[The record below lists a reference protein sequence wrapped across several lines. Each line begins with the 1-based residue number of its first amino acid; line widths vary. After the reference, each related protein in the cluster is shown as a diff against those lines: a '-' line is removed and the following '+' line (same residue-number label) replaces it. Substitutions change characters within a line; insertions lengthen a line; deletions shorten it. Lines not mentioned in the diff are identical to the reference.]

1 MFESELRRSAQLT
14 PAFLPSVP
22 NTSIIE
28 GERQVHL
35 WAKCLSQKLSQEA
48 KPPGTKPSTSLRGTE
63 KPFAQTK
70 SVRLKTVRYTC
81 DSLACGRQH
90 RLEQEEAVF
99 PCTRGLTWCAC
110 PAVLEADVSLLLR
123 PDTRAGDP
131 PLRSVHVPG
140 PLALTPTHTLT
151 LTRGVTRGS
160 DGAKNNPSCRHKRA
174 GEHTAVC
181 CRKSVCVC
189 VCGRTAAVTA
199 LSLSLLSHFPSGI
212 VSDMTGVRG
221 CESVSFSG
229 VLPAL
234 AVSLSSLSFFSFH
247 FLLGKLH
254 APVVSSPAPLSL
266 SPQSL
271 VNIKEMLVRP
281 LPLSPSL
288 SLSRFFL
295 VYTPSSPL
303 PSLFFLTVK
312 AAFQMLISTQ
322 SKRERGRVE
331 LWLAFG

>member
-140 PLALTPTHTLT
+140 PLALTPTHTHSHSHGGWQGGQT
-151 LTRGVTRGS
+151 GPRTIP
-160 DGAKNNPSCRHKRA
+160 AA
-174 GEHTAVC
+174 GTKEQANTQRSAAA
-181 CRKSVCVC
+181 RVCVC
-189 VCGRTAAVTA
+189 VFVGAQQRWPR
-199 LSLSLLSHFPSGI
+199 SP
-212 VSDMTGVRG
+212 
-221 CESVSFSG
+221 
-229 VLPAL
+229 
-234 AVSLSSLSFFSFH
+234 SLSSLTFQAGSSQIWLELEDASLFPSLACSLLWLSLFPRWASFLFISSWESCTH
-247 FLLGKLH
+247 RSSLH
-254 APVVSSPAPLSL
+254 PLPLSL

-288 SLSRFFL
+288 SLSL
-295 VYTPSSPL
+295 VSFSFTL
-303 PSLFFLTVK
+303 PPPHCPHFSFSL
-312 AAFQMLISTQ
+312 
-322 SKRERGRVE
+322 SK
-331 LWLAFG
+331 LPFKCWLAHRVKESEGEWSYG

>member
-1 MFESELRRSAQLT
+1 MWQFGMWTSTSTRTRRS
-14 PAFLPSVP
+14 
-22 NTSIIE
+22 
-28 GERQVHL
+28 
-35 WAKCLSQKLSQEA
+35 C
-48 KPPGTKPSTSLRGTE
+48 
-63 KPFAQTK
+63 
-70 SVRLKTVRYTC
+70 
-81 DSLACGRQH
+81 
-90 RLEQEEAVF
+90 
-99 PCTRGLTWCAC
+99 
-110 PAVLEADVSLLLR
+110 VSLYKGTHLMCMSSCFGGR
-123 PDTRAGDP
+123 CFSPPPSGHPSRWPSP
-131 PLRSVHVPG
+131 PLSPRSRTPRAH
-140 PLALTPTHTLT
+140 PTHTLT

-189 VCGRTAAVTA
+189 LWAHSSGDRA
-199 LSLSLLSHFPSGI
+199 LP
-212 VSDMTGVRG
+212 
-221 CESVSFSG
+221 
-229 VLPAL
+229 
-234 AVSLSSLSFFSFH
+234 LSSLTFQAGSSQIWLELEDASLFPSLACSLLWLSLFPWASFLFISSWESCTH
-247 FLLGKLH
+247 RSSLH
-254 APVVSSPAPLSL
+254 PLPLSL

>member
-1 MFESELRRSAQLT
+1 MTVWHVDINIDYNKRKLCFPLQGDSPDVHVQL
-14 PAFLPSVP
+14 FW
-22 NTSIIE
+22 
-28 GERQVHL
+28 RQVF
-35 WAKCLSQKLSQEA
+35 LSS
-48 KPPGTKPSTSLRGTE
+48 
-63 KPFAQTK
+63 
-70 SVRLKTVRYTC
+70 SVRT
-81 DSLACGRQH
+81 
-90 RLEQEEAVF
+90 
-99 PCTRGLTWCAC
+99 
-110 PAVLEADVSLLLR
+110 
-123 PDTRAGDP
+123 GDP

-140 PLALTPTHTLT
+140 TLALPHTHTHT
-151 LTRGVTRGS
+151 GGDKGVRRGQEQSQLPAQKSRRTHSGLLPQ
-160 DGAKNNPSCRHKRA
+160 KC
-174 GEHTAVC
+174 VC
-181 CRKSVCVC
+181 VYVC

-199 LSLSLLSHFPSGI
+199 LSLSLLPHFPSGI

-254 APVVSSPAPLSL
+254 APVVSSPAPSR

-281 LPLSPSL
+281 LPLSL